1 MEPEATGGG
10 RPGGGPRDAA
20 SDVHAL
26 IRDLL
31 PVLAPSAWLDAAT
44 SEMVLTIGHSQARAS
59 TATVLERCA
68 DQPRTR
74 WPSLVD
80 EWVREVGDRAS
91 RAVGEMELFG
101 DVRELLRLRI
111 VPKLTPGDR
120 EGLVVVP
127 AGDHFDAVVV
137 IDHPRYGGPLTRDR
151 AGLLGLRRL
160 GFVMTNT
167 HDRELADVEVRDQ
180 PLLPGRDVR
189 VVTKPGSRYVSA
201 LLSEVHQFLPSPNE
215 HGALVGAPSHSTL
228 LIYPITSRAVEEVLP
243 VFADVVAEM
252 HAAADD
258 PCASGVYWS
267 HGERRLTPVLQSPD
281 GPANAEFNDLLKILP
296 DAED

>member
-1 MEPEATGGG
+1 MDPEMTGGG
-10 RPGGGPRDAA
+10 RPGAPRDAA

-59 TATVLERCA
+59 TATVLERCV

-80 EWVREVGDRAS
+80 EWVREVGDRAF

-111 VPKLTPGDR
+111 VPKLAPRDR

-160 GFVMTNT
+160 GYVMTNT
-167 HDRELADVEVRDQ
+167 HDRELADIEIHDQ

-215 HGALVGAPSHSTL
+215 HGALVGVPSHSTL
-228 LIYPITSRAVEEVLP
+228 LIYPIATRAVEEVLP
-243 VFADVVAEM
+243 VFAEVVAEM

-258 PCASGVYWS
+258 PCAPGVYWS
-267 HGERRLTPVLQSPD
+267 HGERRLTPVIQTPGGPVNTEFTELLQ
-281 GPANAEFNDLLKILP
+281 ALP
-296 DAED
+296 ETED